1 MAIATHTPAESG
13 STPDRP
19 IAIVPVA
26 RLRRALST
34 IRKAMPKRRGRSV
47 RTVPQLVTI
56 QGGMITAGDS
66 HNAGVVTIPLD
77 WSVTH
82 DDTYVVPLDAL
93 VEAAKGAKGSIAIYA
108 DHIMRAD
115 GTRITFTVGSDLA
128 EAAAVEADYV
138 NAPMPPRT
146 FTLTGQQWCDLANIV
161 GSHAST
167 DDTRPVLTGIYV
179 SPVAEDGTV
188 DLVATDSYRLVI
200 TTVETGAPQTYT
212 HCLIPNRM
220 ISVIAS
226 HVAKDPHASVEVH
239 NHGGSVAIRALANDA
254 DGDPGDVCTLIAAR
268 SPMIDG
274 QYPKYRA
281 LIPDGI
287 LRSVTLADDA
297 CDRIITFAR
306 MRRTVAPMRITVEGS
321 TLAVEWEGAEL
332 TVPCQVEGEQGPITF
347 GVNAGFTA
355 DCLAAMP
362 QGGATI
368 GIINPLRPFTFTA
381 ADHSQDHYNV
391 TSVVMPV
398 RI

>member
-1 MAIATHTPAESG
+1 MAIAIHTPADSG

-26 RLRRALST
+26 RLRHALST

-47 RTVPQLVTI
+47 RPVPQLVTI
-56 QGGMITAGDS
+56 QGGIITAGDS

-77 WSVTH
+77 WNVMH

-93 VEAAKGAKGSIAIYA
+93 VAAAKGAKGSIAIYA
-108 DHIMRAD
+108 DRIMRAD
-115 GTRITFTVGSDLA
+115 GTSITFTVDSGHAD
-128 EAAAVEADYV
+128 AAAVEADYMY
-138 NAPMPPRT
+138 APMPPRM
-146 FTLTGQQWCDLANIV
+146 FTLAGQQWCDLANIV

-200 TTVETGAPQTYT
+200 TSVQTGHPQSDQ
-212 HCLIPNRM
+212 HCLVPSRM

-226 HVAKDPHASVEVH
+226 HIAKDPHASVEVH
-239 NHGGSVAIRALANDA
+239 PDADSVTIRALTNDPE
-254 DGDPGDVCTLIAAR
+254 GDPGDVCTLIVAR
-268 SPMIDG
+268 TRMISG
-274 QYPKYRA
+274 QYPNYQA

-306 MRRTVAPMRITVEGS
+306 MRRTAVPMRITVQDS

-332 TVPCQVEGEQGPITF
+332 TVPCHVEGEQDPITF
-347 GVNAGFTA
+347 GLNAGFTA

-381 ADHSQDHYNV
+381 ADHSQDYYNV
-391 TSVVMPV
+391 TSIVMPV